1 MSKPKPTAKQVLPII
16 FLTIFLD
23 LLGFGLVIPIA
34 PFYAQHFGAT
44 PKVITLLGA
53 SYSLMQLIFMPMWGR
68 LSDRIGRRP
77 VILMSVAVSCVGYLW
92 FGLASQLWMLF
103 AARTLAGFGNANIG
117 AAQAVIADTTLP
129 SERARG
135 MGMIGAAF
143 GIGFVLGPVFG
154 GMLGKIDL
162 ALPSYVAAG
171 LGVINWGI
179 AWFRLPET
187 RDPEH
192 VQRRAKLPP
201 GALGTLLRQASVVR
215 LLLVTFTVTTGFSL
229 MEQISGLFIQSIWVP
244 TPDLSVTEA
253 ISGLFTQQAWLPLSA
268 KTLMSEQVEL
278 LHKHAAVLSTAV
290 LAVVGLTMVIVQ
302 GGLIGRLVKRFGEG
316 NLLRVGTLTV
326 TVGLLGM
333 AAVGSIGWYPG
344 MFLASILLAAGS
356 ALNTPSVTSLLSQ
369 HAQAEQQGGLLGV
382 GQSMSAAGRV
392 IGPFMAGMLFE
403 FENRLPLLVGAVLTA
418 IAFFLTLGVGPP
430 VAPVES
436 TEPQG
441 LPPD

>member
-1 MSKPKPTAKQVLPII
+1 MALPRPTAKQVLPIV
-16 FLTIFLD
+16 FLTILLD

-53 SYSLMQLIFMPMWGR
+53 AYSLMQLIFMPMWGR

-103 AARTLAGFGNANIG
+103 AARILAGFGNANIG
-117 AAQAVIADTTLP
+117 AAQAIIADTTEP

-154 GMLGKIDL
+154 GILGKIDL

-171 LGVINWGI
+171 LGLINWII
-179 AWFRLPET
+179 AWIRLPET

-192 VQRRAKLPP
+192 IEARKALPP
-201 GALGTLLRQASVVR
+201 GALLTLMKKPSVVR
-215 LLLVTFTVTTGFSL
+215 LLLVTFTVTTGFAL

-253 ISGLFTQQAWLPLSA
+253 ISGLFTQQAWLPIPVKS
-268 KTLMSEQVEL
+268 LMAENVEQ
-278 LHKHAAVLSTAV
+278 LHKQAAVLSTAV
-290 LAVVGLTMVIVQ
+290 LAAVGLTMVIVQ

-316 NLLRVGTLTV
+316 SLLRFGTMTL

-333 AAVGSIGWYPG
+333 AVVGTYGWYPG
-344 MFLASILLAAGS
+344 MFIASIVLAFGS
-356 ALNTPSVTSLLSQ
+356 ALNTPSATSLLSQ
-369 HAQAEQQGGLLGV
+369 HAKAEQQGGLLGV

-392 IGPFMAGMLFE
+392 IGPVMAGALFE
-403 FENRLPLLVGAVLTA
+403 VEGRLPLLIGAVLTF
-418 IAFFLTLGVGPP
+418 IAFILTLRVGPP
-430 VAPVES
+430 V
-436 TEPQG
+436 
-441 LPPD
+441 LPHNTQTD

>member
-1 MSKPKPTAKQVLPII
+1 MALPRPTAKQVLPIV
-16 FLTIFLD
+16 FLTILLD

-53 SYSLMQLIFMPMWGR
+53 AYSLMQLIFMPMWGR

-103 AARTLAGFGNANIG
+103 AARILAGFGNANIG
-117 AAQAVIADTTLP
+117 AAQAIIADTTEP

-154 GMLGKIDL
+154 GILGKIDL

-171 LGVINWGI
+171 LGLINWII
-179 AWFRLPET
+179 AWIRLPET

-192 VQRRAKLPP
+192 IEARKALPP
-201 GALGTLLRQASVVR
+201 GALLALLKKPSVVR
-215 LLLVTFTVTTGFSL
+215 LLLVTFTVTTGFAL

-253 ISGLFTQQAWLPLSA
+253 ISGLFTQQAWLPIPVKS
-268 KTLMSEQVEL
+268 LMTENVEQ
-278 LHKHAAVLSTAV
+278 LHKQAAVLSTAV
-290 LAVVGLTMVIVQ
+290 LAAVGLTMVIVQ

-316 NLLRVGTLTV
+316 SLLRFGTMTLTI
-326 TVGLLGM
+326 GLLGM
-333 AAVGSIGWYPG
+333 AVVGTFGWYPG
-344 MFLASILLAAGS
+344 MFLASIVLAFGS
-356 ALNTPSVTSLLSQ
+356 ALNTPSATSLLSQ
-369 HAQAEQQGGLLGV
+369 HAKAEQQGGLLGV

-392 IGPFMAGMLFE
+392 IGPVMAGALFE
-403 FENRLPLLVGAVLTA
+403 VEGRLPLLIGAVLTF
-418 IAFFLTLGVGPP
+418 IAFILTLRVGPP
-430 VAPVES
+430 V
-436 TEPQG
+436 
-441 LPPD
+441 LPNHTQTD